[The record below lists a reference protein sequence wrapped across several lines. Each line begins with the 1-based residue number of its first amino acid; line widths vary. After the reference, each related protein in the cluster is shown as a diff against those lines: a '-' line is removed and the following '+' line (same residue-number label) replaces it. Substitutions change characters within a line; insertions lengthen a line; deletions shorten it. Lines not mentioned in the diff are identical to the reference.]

1 MRAMSEAAVV
11 PDTTGE
17 AVKGGPVEKRNY
29 ERVSF
34 VVYGLAVVAAL
45 SVWFLA
51 IRAPLWL
58 DETGSYWNIA
68 GGFRQIWARSIE
80 LNSFPAYYYILWLTN
95 LLFGSKEIVFRVP
108 SVLAMGA
115 TTYVVYRCGRE
126 LFSREVALIA
136 AVLFILDRRIVF
148 EAIDVRPYSFALLM
162 TSLAIFSFIRWSKT
176 NRSLY
181 AAVFGTACAWIF
193 YFHYLFGCIVA
204 AFAICY
210 LIDRG
215 RAALVEWRQ
224 VGIAA
229 GCFALL
235 IIPVCARLWYL
246 HQTRNTHVFAEAP
259 AFRSFLRALA
269 AGVVPFVFL
278 GIGVIAAAT
287 RKLSKP
293 TGESLRQFFVC
304 GTLAFVP
311 VAILYGIT
319 LATPLHV
326 FVERYEAVAVPGI
339 ALSWA
344 WLLTLVDSRPLRLL
358 CCAALVTWGAYGY
371 YTSPRAGLHGFT
383 WKYALEFADA
393 NAARDGAPLLICSDL
408 PEADFQSMPAGPA
421 SESVL
426 FSPLSYYKIRAR
438 VVPMPRALNE
448 QAELIGRNVSSQAA
462 LRHERFLAIGF
473 KPSYPTLRW
482 LEELTAASHTARVVG
497 SFDGIQVVEFDPQN
511 IRAK

>member
-1 MRAMSEAAVV
+1 MSEAAVV
-11 PDTTGE
+11 PEVTCE
-17 AVKGGPVEKRNY
+17 AVKGGLAQKRNY
-29 ERVSF
+29 ERLS
-34 VVYGLAVVAAL
+34 VVLDGLAVVAAL

-68 GGFRQIWARSIE
+68 GGFRQIWARSIK

-95 LLFGSKEIVFRVP
+95 LMFGSKEIVLRIP

-148 EAIDVRPYSFALLM
+148 EAIDVRPYGFALLM
-162 TSLAIFSFIRWSKT
+162 TSLAIFSFMRWSKT
-176 NRSLY
+176 NRPLD
-181 AAVFGTACAWIF
+181 AALFGTACAWIF
-193 YFHYLFGCIVA
+193 YFHYLFGCIVV

-210 LIDRG
+210 VIERG
-215 RAALVEWRQ
+215 RSAWVEWRQ
-224 VGIAA
+224 LAIAS
-229 GCFALL
+229 GCFVLL
-235 IIPVCARLWYL
+235 MLPVCARLWYL
-246 HQTRNTHVFAEAP
+246 HQTRNTHVFAAAP
-259 AFRSFLRALA
+259 AFRSLLRALA
-269 AGVVPFVFL
+269 PGVVPFVFL
-278 GIGVIAAAT
+278 GVGIIAVAAQ
-287 RKLSKP
+287 KLSKP
-293 TGESLRQFFVC
+293 NLDSLRGFFVC
-304 GTLAFVP
+304 ATLAFVP
-311 VAILYGIT
+311 AVILYGIT

-344 WLLTLVDSRPLRLL
+344 WILTLVDSRPLRLL

-383 WKYALEFADA
+383 WKYPLEFADA

-408 PEADFQSMPAGPA
+408 PEADFQSMPIGPA

-438 VVPMPRALNE
+438 VVPMPRTLNE
-448 QAELIGRNVSSQAA
+448 QARLIGRNVSSQAA
-462 LRHERFLAIGF
+462 LHHERFLAIGF
-473 KPSYPTLRW
+473 RPSYPTLRW
-482 LEELTAASHTARVVG
+482 LEGVTSASHTARVVG

-511 IRAK
+511 IAVK